1 MSLSEKALHL
11 VDVDPDGAERE
22 TTSAFLGFLL
32 AEAAVHAWVTAVDG
46 SGQGFEHVLL
56 ASAVVLSGCALFA
69 FVARPPRIVV
79 ALAFT
84 TMVARLTVA
93 FPHLYNHLFLEA
105 LLMGAAAILPG
116 KDEDD
121 AVFLQFTRATIV
133 LVLVWSGVQK
143 VLHGCYFGGEF
154 LAVSIA
160 SNEHFAMP
168 FTWIAPAEVARL
180 RDLLPLQVGAGPFR
194 LEPLPLVALSNLV
207 WVAEIALPI
216 ALVVRQTRAL
226 AVVATLALL
235 VAIESAARELVFGLL
250 FAGGVLLFAQ
260 GRVFSRALPWLLAAL
275 GAVLAIE
282 LLFPEVW
289 LN

>member
-1 MSLSEKALHL
+1 MSLSEQALRV
-11 VDVDPDGAERE
+11 VDVDPGDERA
-22 TTSAFLGFLL
+22 TTSAFLRFLL
-32 AEAAVHAWVTAVDG
+32 AEAAVHAWVTALDG
-46 SGQGFEHVLL
+46 SGRGFEDLL
-56 ASAVVLSGCALFA
+56 LVCAVVLSGCALFA
-69 FVARPPRIVV
+69 FMARPPRVVV

-84 TMVARLTVA
+84 TMIARLTVA

-105 LLMGAAAILPG
+105 LLMGAAVILPG
-116 KDEDD
+116 EDEDD

-133 LVLVWSGVQK
+133 IVLFWSGVQK
-143 VLHGCYFGGEF
+143 VLHGCYFEGEF

-160 SNEHFAMP
+160 SNEYFAMP

-180 RDLLPLQVGAGPFR
+180 RDLLPLRIGAGPFR
-194 LEPLPLVALSNLV
+194 LESLPLVALSNLV

-216 ALVVRQTRAL
+216 GLLVRRTRAL

-250 FAGGVLLFAQ
+250 FSGGVLLFAP
-260 GRVFSRALPWLLAAL
+260 GRVFARALPWSVAAL
-275 GAVLAIE
+275 GALLAIE
-282 LLFPEVW
+282 LLFPDVW